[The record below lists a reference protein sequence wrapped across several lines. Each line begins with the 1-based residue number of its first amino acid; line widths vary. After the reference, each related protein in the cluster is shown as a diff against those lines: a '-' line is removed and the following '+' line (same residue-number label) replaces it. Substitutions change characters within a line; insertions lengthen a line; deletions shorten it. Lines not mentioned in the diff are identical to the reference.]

1 MRAHRVSN
9 SRDESL
15 THLGLALYAA
25 EPTLKPMDRRVIPPG
40 SETMVLPCIGKVV
53 VFREGPAWFAVRPDF
68 EEVPDP
74 PSGIGGTMGEAVA
87 ELVAAEG

>member
-1 MRAHRVSN
+1 
-9 SRDESL
+9 
-15 THLGLALYAA
+15 
-25 EPTLKPMDRRVIPPG
+25 
-40 SETMVLPCIGKVV
+40 MVLPCIGKVV